1 MSRLIVWLFLALFL
15 ILCAIG
21 LTFAQVAPQCDHL
34 EPVLAEEGRAGRP
47 FVILSGWMAAE
58 LAERHKSSAPFFYIL
73 PAPVTSVLLTH
84 DAKGNT
90 LLGLIVLQPDGVK
103 VCAPMKFDVQQWRD
117 LSSDLWGRGA

>member
-58 LAERHKSSAPFFYIL
+58 LAERHKERASVFYRL
-73 PAPVTSVLLTH
+73 PAPVTSVLLTFN
-84 DAKGNT
+84 ARGNV
-90 LLGLIVLQPDGVK
+90 LLGLVILQPDGVK
-103 VCAPMKFDVQQWRD
+103 VCAPMEFEPQQWRD